1 METHAVNYPFYEDC
15 GNMSNTYTDFAWLIG
30 GHANARAEPVQQ
42 YDSTSA
48 LTAVTPVQ
56 SDAQNPQIVG
66 YTERNGTDQRP
77 YYPSDLGS
85 MLVPLNNQS
94 LATDTSHAIS
104 WSPDSLIQLTS
115 CNPCNYTSYTPIDK
129 LGDYPTTIDEVEQRV
144 ALERDDQC
152 QQSDAYPTSTEG
164 SLEGYN
170 IVEGGLY
177 NSSTNDFSNADIIS
191 AAFLPE
197 VDGLSKSACIEAR
210 VDTSAAQSKKRK
222 REVSDFA
229 ESPSSPNYP
238 KRTQIHRTVAE
249 VDYIKL
255 PDGAFQCLMCDKV
268 CSKIYGLKQHMN
280 VAHSSERLY
289 RCAPCGKRF
298 VTRESL
304 ERHSLRHAPSDKAFK
319 CQVCPK
325 DYHRKSDLNRHIK
338 EKHTGAPLGCHLC
351 TRRYSRKDHL
361 LKHKEPKRRGKPAK
375 SRS

>member
-1 METHAVNYPFYEDC
+1 METHAVDYPFYEYY
-15 GNMSNTYTDFAWLIG
+15 GNMSNTYTDYAWLIG

-66 YTERNGTDQRP
+66 YTERRGTDQRP
-77 YYPSDLGS
+77 CHPSDLGS
-85 MLVPLNNQS
+85 TLMPLNNQS
-94 LATDTSHAIS
+94 LATDTSHVVS
-104 WSPDSLIQLTS
+104 WSPDSLMQLAS
-115 CNPCNYTSYTPIDK
+115 
-129 LGDYPTTIDEVEQRV
+129 EQHV
-144 ALERDDQC
+144 AVDSGQS
-152 QQSDAYPTSTEG
+152 QQRDAYPTSTEG
-164 SLEGYN
+164 SLEGCN

-177 NSSTNDFSNADIIS
+177 NPGSNDFSNADIIS

-197 VDGLSKSACIEAR
+197 VEGTAAA
-210 VDTSAAQSKKRK
+210 VDC
-222 REVSDFA
+222 
-229 ESPSSPNYP
+229 
-238 KRTQIHRTVAE
+238 
-249 VDYIKL
+249 IKL
-255 PDGAFQCLMCDKV
+255 PDGAFQCLKCDKV
-268 CSKIYGLKQHMN
+268 CSKIYGLKQHMD
-280 VAHSSERLY
+280 VAHSGERLY

-304 ERHSLRHAPSDKAFK
+304 ERHSLRHAPSGKAFK
-319 CQVCPK
+319 CQECPK

-361 LKHKEPKRRGKPAK
+361 LKHINTHLNPKRRGKPAQ